1 MEESYGSI
9 SEDKNK
15 KCHYVSIHV
24 LICQDIELHIQM
36 KLLVYLN
43 SKNLILLRFY
53 FYLLIFKKY
62 I

>member
-24 LICQDIELHIQM
+24 LICQDIELHI
-36 KLLVYLN
+36 
-43 SKNLILLRFY
+43 
-53 FYLLIFKKY
+53 
-62 I
+62 